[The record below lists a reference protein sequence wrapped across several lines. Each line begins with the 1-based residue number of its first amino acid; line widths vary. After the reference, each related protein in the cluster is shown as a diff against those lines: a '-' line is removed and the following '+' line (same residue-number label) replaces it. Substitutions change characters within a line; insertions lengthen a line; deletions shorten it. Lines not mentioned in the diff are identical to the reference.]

1 MTLLNIKSVP
11 AGLEGFFDNLGM
23 EVSKAEM
30 VAQLDK
36 AGVESDMKL
45 IETEP
50 KMKNNFKITL
60 FLLQFLKTGDENTI
74 SGRKTTS
81 EFLRDHCLTDSLA
94 RAPGPAELL
103 WLPGEGLAGSLMSR
117 LYNARAR
124 RRGSCKADGKNKLFT
139 IH

>member
-1 MTLLNIKSVP
+1 
-11 AGLEGFFDNLGM
+11 
-23 EVSKAEM
+23 M
-30 VAQLDK
+30 VAQFDK
-36 AGVESDMKL
+36 AGVESDIKL
-45 IETEP
+45 IEIEP

-60 FLLQFLKTGDENTI
+60 FLLQFLKSGDENTI

-117 LYNARAR
+117 LYRSMGELQLR
-124 RRGSCKADGKNKLFT
+124 
-139 IH
+139 IY

>member
-1 MTLLNIKSVP
+1 M
-11 AGLEGFFDNLGM
+11 
-23 EVSKAEM
+23 SKAEM

-60 FLLQFLKTGDENTI
+60 FLLQFLKSGDENTI

-81 EFLRDHCLTDSLA
+81 EFLRDYCLTDSLA
-94 RAPGPAELL
+94 RAPGPGELL
-103 WLPGEGLAGSLMSR
+103 WLPGQGLAGSLMSR

-124 RRGSCKADGKNKLFT
+124 RKGSCKADGKNKFFT